1 MQKEGVSNSTAKYII
16 FSILFCLLLTTRAL
30 KANEMNKR
38 LNDFF
43 KKEKVTILVT
53 DSGLGGLSVAAHLEA
68 NFKKWHPFKTVDIFF
83 VNALASETYFY
94 NQMKNTEEKVRVF
107 NKALFGMT
115 EKLSPDLILIACNT
129 LSVLYDQT
137 EYSKTAAIPVVG
149 IVDFGVEML
158 YEKLSDSDNNMAI
171 ILGTP
176 TTIGQNSHKAGL
188 IKKGIPEGKI
198 RTQACPMLESEI
210 QNDPGSD
217 MVETMIGMFA
227 DEALDSFK
235 TTKDGELLVG
245 LCCTHY
251 QYAAPLFAKV
261 FSELSGKKVTFID
274 PNERMSAFIFDQSEK
289 QRFNQTTIRVQ
300 VVSQA
305 KLSSMDIEAISG
317 MIKPVSDSF
326 AFALRNYIWIKD
338 LFTY

>member
-1 MQKEGVSNSTAKYII
+1 MV
-16 FSILFCLLLTTRAL
+16 FSFLVGFLLTAQTL

-38 LNDFF
+38 LNDFL

-68 NFKKWHPFKTVDIFF
+68 NFKKWHPFKEVNIIF
-83 VNALASETYFY
+83 VNALASDTLFY

-107 NKALFGMT
+107 NQALFGMT
-115 EKLSPDLILIACNT
+115 GKLSPDLILIACNT

-137 EYSKTAAIPVVG
+137 EYSKSATIPVVS
-149 IVDFGVEML
+149 IVGFGVDML
-158 YEKLSDSDNNMAI
+158 YENLSEFPNSSAI

-188 IKKGIPEGKI
+188 LKKGIPENRI

-210 QNDPGSD
+210 QNDPKSD
-217 MVETMIGMFA
+217 MVSTMIEMFA
-227 DEALDSFK
+227 DEALDGLEDSAQS
-235 TTKDGELLVG
+235 TLLVG

-251 QYAAPLFAKV
+251 QYAAPTFKQV
-261 FSELSGKKVTFID
+261 FSEISNRKIRLVD
-274 PNERMSAFIFDQSEK
+274 PNERMSTFIFSLTDK
-289 QRFNQTTIRVQ
+289 KRFKKTETSVQ

-305 KLSSMDIEAISG
+305 KLNPSDITAISG
-317 MIKPVSDSF
+317 MIEPISP
-326 AFALRNYIWIKD
+326 AFAEALKKYDWMKN
-338 LFTY
+338 LFKY